1 MATQDYSPTKIAW
14 AYSMLAAIIVSG
26 IAVIVVWAYAS

>member
-1 MATQDYSPTKIAW
+1 MTTDTLNAIKAAW